1 MAVEIFEVANVAQAD
16 ALKRELPARE
26 AAGRPESEQS
36 DSAQA
41 GASSMARPAPTPS
54 QPAPTPSQ
62 PAPTPSQPAASK
74 GDGTRPFRLFV
85 ISLILIGFVIML
97 VQSQQANHASRT
109 VLAPEIGTDA
119 APADAIPAGPTA
131 TVPAPASGGHIF

>member
-54 QPAPTPSQ
+54 QPA
-62 PAPTPSQPAASK
+62 ASK

-97 VQSQQANHASRT
+97 VQSQQPNHASRT